1 MLFNTN
7 RLKIILKRIRWLLG
21 ATRIP
26 KHGPNC
32 RIHPFARFE
41 GNVNNITIGSGVVI
55 DAFANIFCHSNGQIV
70 IGDNAYI
77 GDHAILHTGRKGGVI
92 RLGNDSGVQSFSIVY
107 GHGGCVIGNDVRIA
121 AHCII
126 IPANHKFSDV
136 DIPFRKQGLDCK
148 GIFIEDDVWLGAG
161 VQVLDGVTIG
171 RKSVI
176 GAGTVVTRS
185 ISDGSVAVGVAA
197 KTLHSRLADKNT

>member
-1 MLFNTN
+1 MLFNVN
-7 RLKIILKRIRWLLG
+7 RLRIILKRIRWLLG
-21 ATRIP
+21 ATNIP

-41 GNVNNITIGSGVVI
+41 GNINNIAIGSGVVI

-77 GDHAILHTGRKGGVI
+77 GDHAILHTGRKGGQI

-121 AHCII
+121 AHCVIV
-126 IPANHKFSDV
+126 PANHIFSDI
-136 DIPFRKQGLDCK
+136 DTPFRKQGLDYR
-148 GIFIEDDVWLGAG
+148 GIVIEDDVWLGAG
-161 VQVLDGVTIG
+161 VKVLDGVTIG
-171 RKSVI
+171 ARSVI
-176 GAGTVVTRS
+176 GAGAVVTRS
-185 ISDGSVAVGVAA
+185 LSEGSVAVGGPA
-197 KTLHSRLADKNT
+197 KTLYSRFANKNT